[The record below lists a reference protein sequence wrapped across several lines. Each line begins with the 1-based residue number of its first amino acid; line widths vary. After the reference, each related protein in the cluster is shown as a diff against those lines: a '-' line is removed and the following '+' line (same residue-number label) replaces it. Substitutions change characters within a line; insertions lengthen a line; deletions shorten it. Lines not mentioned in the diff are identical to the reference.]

1 VVRVSE
7 VGATPPGAR
16 DAQVPPWVPRAI
28 AMALLGVV
36 ILFVS
41 YRLFLWLRSLLLMLL
56 IAFFVSLAVEP
67 AVNALARRGW
77 RRGLATAVVFV
88 GVIAAFAAF
97 SFTMGQLLV
106 AQVRDIAENGQDY
119 AAAVIEWVDART
131 GLDLSSAEVAERF
144 SIDESTVAGMA
155 GGVAGSALALA
166 GSALGAVFTLFSV
179 ALFAFYLSAEGPRF
193 RRAVCRLMPARY
205 QRLVLEAWTI
215 AIDSTGGY
223 IYSRVALA
231 VVSAV
236 VHWIAFAVIGVPNAF
251 ALAMWVGLVS
261 QFVPTV
267 GTYLA
272 GVVPLVV
279 ALAQDPLDALWVLL
293 VILAYQQVE
302 NYAVAPPLTARTMS
316 LHPAVAFGSVIAGV
330 AVLGP
335 VGALLALPAAASIK
349 AFASSYT
356 SHHEVVSDPLT
367 TLDEGSSPTDDEPAG
382 RSRPEPVTRP
392 RPER

>member
-1 VVRVSE
+1 M
-7 VGATPPGAR
+7 
-16 DAQVPPWVPRAI
+16 PPWVPRAI

-36 ILFVS
+36 VLFVS

-77 RRGLATAVVFV
+77 RRGLATTVVFL
-88 GVIAAFAAF
+88 GVLVAVAAF

-119 AAAVIEWVDART
+119 ASAVVQWLDARV
-131 GLDLSSAEVAERF
+131 GLDLSSTDVAERF

-166 GSALGAVFTLFSV
+166 GSAVGAIFTLFSV

-223 IYSRVALA
+223 IYSRIALA
-231 VVSAV
+231 AVSGV
-236 VHWIAFAVIGVPNAF
+236 VHWIALVVIGVPNAF
-251 ALAMWVGLVS
+251 ALALWVGLVS

-272 GVVPLVV
+272 GVVPIVV
-279 ALAQDPLDALWVLL
+279 ALAQDPIDALWVLL

-302 NYAVAPPLTARTMS
+302 NYVVAPPLTARTMS
-316 LHPAVAFGSVIAGV
+316 LHPAVAFGAVIAGV
-330 AVLGP
+330 AILGP

-367 TLDEGSSPTDDEPAG
+367 TLDGDAAPDDSAP
-382 RSRPEPVTRP
+382 RRPEVTRA
-392 RPER
+392 RPET